1 MKNNKKTLLPLLMI
15 LLAALWMSG
24 CSENPTNLG
33 ETDPANLVDEF
44 GGYRATSEQPGFGDD
59 ELLADDELEVEVNDP
74 LLGSPEITALTSD
87 PESGLFHLRIVWG
100 QIPLDTTA
108 TDPIDWSGSLTITR
122 GAEIVRRLIR
132 FEEGQ
137 DYLVERT
144 ERKLIEW
151 VSQTT
156 IHNDGIAVDLFV
168 PPPILILDSTEVVDI
183 NDEGDTT
190 ITWVVDTLD
199 PEPVM
204 VTFETGPY
212 SRTFTLAEL
221 AALDT
226 IVELDNGAKVAFHAL
241 QVFRVPCPGGFVI
254 GGWGYDDQGQG
265 RFRGRW
271 MSERGDIIGW
281 LNGHFGQNEEEQNV
295 LFGKWINR
303 NGDCEGFMRGTYS
316 RMRHHMDGDRGDMF
330 AGGEFHAR
338 LFDAER
344 NPIGVMH
351 GRYQSA
357 PERAGGF
364 FQGRWRLDCSQE
376 RDGRFNYDDGFDP
389 MM

>member
-15 LLAALWMSG
+15 LLAALWISG

-100 QIPLDTTA
+100 QIPLDTTV

-137 DYLVERT
+137 DYLIERT
-144 ERKLIEW
+144 DRKLIEW

-204 VTFETGPY
+204 VTFETGSVQP
-212 SRTFTLAEL
+212 
-221 AALDT
+221 D
-226 IVELDNGAKVAFHAL
+226 FH
-241 QVFRVPCPGGFVI
+241 PG
-254 GGWGYDDQGQG
+254 
-265 RFRGRW
+265 
-271 MSERGDIIGW
+271 
-281 LNGHFGQNEEEQNV
+281 
-295 LFGKWINR
+295 
-303 NGDCEGFMRGTYS
+303 
-316 RMRHHMDGDRGDMF
+316 
-330 AGGEFHAR
+330 
-338 LFDAER
+338 
-344 NPIGVMH
+344 
-351 GRYQSA
+351 
-357 PERAGGF
+357 RAG
-364 FQGRWRLDCSQE
+364 RS
-376 RDGRFNYDDGFDP
+376 
-389 MM
+389 